1 MEQAKDIYGMPAW
14 YPRFS
19 ANALPASFVYLQ
31 ENEIQSLAEGDS
43 RGDVLDSILPRLERA
58 MEQYGYNRFVSVD
71 TVAPTDTERFKSKRG
86 AVRSAR
92 SAWRILTESHKVREA
107 AKNGDVTA
115 ICVRPFR
122 RIEVAREFR
131 LFIKDRKLKAMSQY
145 WLIRHFARLQGT
157 QEHYWDMAHHFIE
170 DNAWM
175 LPVDDIVMDVYFTSS
190 GRILVMDL
198 NPFGP
203 PTDPLM
209 LNSWKQNWNVFPGIK
224 IVPPPHRIS
233 GDINVNP

>member
-1 MEQAKDIYGMPAW
+1 M
-14 YPRFS
+14 
-19 ANALPASFVYLQ
+19 
-31 ENEIQSLAEGDS
+31 
-43 RGDVLDSILPRLERA
+43 
-58 MEQYGYNRFVSVD
+58 
-71 TVAPTDTERFKSKRG
+71 
-86 AVRSAR
+86 
-92 SAWRILTESHKVREA
+92 
-107 AKNGDVTA
+107 
-115 ICVRPFR
+115 
-122 RIEVAREFR
+122 AREFR

-175 LPVDDIVMDVYFTSS
+175 LPADDIVMDVYFTSS

-224 IVPPPHRIS
+224 IVPPPHRIT